1 MDDRLGDE
9 AWGKVAIIGY
19 CPIMSHG
26 KDLVACQ
33 KEKCAWW
40 RQSPVGRLK
49 GQTACAINDLI
60 SQLGTLNSTLPLA
73 IKEVVSQLVIMNGR
87 FQALLKDVVK
97 TIERKGEQEEG
108 MKK

>member
-1 MDDRLGDE
+1 MDRLSDE

-26 KDLVACQ
+26 KDLVECQ

-40 RQSPVGRLK
+40 RRLPGGRLK
-49 GQTACAINDLI
+49 SQAACVVNDLV

-73 IKEVVSQLVIMNGR
+73 IKEAVSQLVILNGR
-87 FQALLKDVVK
+87 VQTLLKEVVK
-97 TIERKGEQEEG
+97 SEEKKGE
-108 MKK
+108 